1 MYTRKCPASP
11 ESVVVCSKRLM
22 NKLDGF
28 TAILP
33 KIKLLLFEVTLLA
46 LFVVAVYRVARY
58 ELAI

>member
-1 MYTRKCPASP
+1 
-11 ESVVVCSKRLM
+11 M

-46 LFVVAVYRVARY
+46 LFVVALYRVVRY